1 MEDVLKMAS
10 LEELQNELARREA
23 LTKEKALA
31 ELPGDIL
38 KSEIE
43 NKKLS
48 EFEQTYQEM
57 FPWDTRAYDFMYPE
71 MREEREAKVRE
82 FLKYKKGDNRTLEQQ
97 MYPSLGVK

>member
-1 MEDVLKMAS
+1 
-10 LEELQNELARREA
+10 
-23 LTKEKALA
+23 
-31 ELPGDIL
+31 
-38 KSEIE
+38 
-43 NKKLS
+43 
-48 EFEQTYQEM
+48 M